1 MGYFQ
6 FDKYYYAVGCFLYYS
21 NGYTGIHNCRSCF
34 RSFSVS
40 STYLLP
46 PCYPRPT
53 PHASVLFLIFFC
65 PACVELFNCF
75 IAWRRK
81 ELILGEGRNHSSV
94 LNHTNR
100 KLF

>member
-1 MGYFQ
+1 TRGFQ
-6 FDKYYYAVGCFLYYS
+6 FDKYYYAFGCFLYYS

-65 PACVELFNCF
+65 SACVELFNCF

-81 ELILGEGRNHSSV
+81 ELIMGEGRNHPSV